1 MKKIILLF
9 FISAMSVLAYS
20 QDVIVDVTDEYYPVN
35 PFVDKFSEFLK
46 GLINNPFLSEKSIH
60 KRTDSTLFFFKGK
73 YGLQN
78 PFSFQ
83 PSKIEVILAES
94 EMELSDSASLK
105 DTILVYQL
113 IAYSEKSLQTVKT
126 EFNRFERE
134 FGKRFSNSTNSDIVS
149 EGKVEGSTHNY
160 FLKMSRL
167 SPLSFSWGKMS
178 SNEYACIITIRFIV
192 KQNEALMPLVY

>member
-126 EFNRFERE
+126 EFNRLERE